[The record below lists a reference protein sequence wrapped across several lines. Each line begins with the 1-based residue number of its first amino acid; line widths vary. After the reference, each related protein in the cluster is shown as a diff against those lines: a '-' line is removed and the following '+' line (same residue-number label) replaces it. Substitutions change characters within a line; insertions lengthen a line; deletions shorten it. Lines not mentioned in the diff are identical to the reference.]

1 MPVSMAL
8 QYLRFLEAADT
19 NTFLMLAIGAEIR
32 AYERGVRSKAE
43 AMARIRLILALSRSL
58 QTRAEGE
65 RAGPGSPPS
74 TSSD

>member
-32 AYERGVRSKAE
+32 AYESGLRSKAE
-43 AMARIRLILALSRSL
+43 TMQRIRLILALSRSL
-58 QTRAEGE
+58 QAQAAGEGG
-65 RAGPGSPPS
+65 GPESPPS
-74 TSSD
+74 PSPE